1 MENAKEVVAK
11 FEGRLNIEIKK
22 QEKLNIVEKR
32 DFKKEELPKKYI
44 AKMLDR

>member
-1 MENAKEVVAK
+1 LENAKKVVAK
-11 FEGRLNIEIKK
+11 FEERLNIELKK

-32 DFKKEELPKKYI
+32 DFKKEELPEKYI